1 MADYL
6 KPNGISNLEA
16 RFMFMIR
23 NRMLDVKTNYGGQH
37 TDTLCPLCEEE
48 EDTQQHLLVCKE
60 LDSQGTLVEKLP
72 SYEHIFEGSL
82 DEKVYIGRI
91 LKLKFSQRNKKVKL
105 SAS

>member
-1 MADYL
+1 VIKIEEYL

-23 NRMLDVKTNYGGQH
+23 TRMLDVKTKYGDSTTVH
-37 TDTLCPLCEEE
+37 R
-48 EDTQQHLLVCKE
+48 HMSSVCKE
-60 LDSQGTLVEKLP
+60 LDSPGTLVEKLP

-91 LKLKFSQRNKKVKL
+91 LRLKFSQRNKKVKL
-105 SAS
+105 SENKRK